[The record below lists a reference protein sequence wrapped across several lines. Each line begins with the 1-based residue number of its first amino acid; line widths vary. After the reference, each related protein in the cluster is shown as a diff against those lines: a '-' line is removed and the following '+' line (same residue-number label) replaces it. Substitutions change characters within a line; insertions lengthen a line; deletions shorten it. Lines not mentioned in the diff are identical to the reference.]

1 MSSAIAAARKRRA
14 GIQQNDPIKNPI
26 PPSNVAQG
34 QPTQGGAQSGLT
46 LPQVIALVDKRLV
59 ILEKFMSE
67 AKVQLQESKDAKPR
81 VRFEEPPQVQT
92 PSTTLHQPQP
102 LDSLPSLSEVNE
114 ILDDYHNR
122 FILLTQEIADLKD
135 IILKLQSYTMDVNK
149 MLVEERVFIGSNT
162 ISIPS
167 DETQE
172 EDQPEEGQEL
182 TEEPEQK
189 PIEISDVYDP
199 IQNSSVDSTEQSESK
214 YEYNPNITHTLEPI
228 EE

>member
-34 QPTQGGAQSGLT
+34 QPIQGGAQGGLT

-81 VRFEEPPQVQT
+81 VRFEETPQIQ
-92 PSTTLHQPQP
+92 PSSTTLPQPQS

-122 FILLTQEIADLKD
+122 FILLTQEITDLKD

-167 DETQE
+167 DDSQE
-172 EDQPEEGQEL
+172 EEHEES
-182 TEEPEQK
+182 EEPEQK

-199 IQNSSVDSTEQSESK
+199 IQNPSDDSTEHSDSK